1 MLLNEAKIE
10 MKSEKTRLAIFDTF
24 KTKKQQITGEAI
36 RQRAIIHHL
45 SNSTNSASKTRTAIS
60 QSIAEENNILWKNI
74 YSGIFRDLDE
84 ILIPLGIVEEEG
96 RLPLKRGPK
105 ALQQNGMP
113 FYHLTK
119 KGMIVSLSIDKISDR
134 KKILK
139 EIVNQAEDENEKQ
152 AFEIMEKLVKIA
164 PHFGFSVF
172 ERYVKA
178 YCESK
183 IDDLLPFTIQNVS
196 KSAADSA
203 QLQMELLEGFSK
215 LSKSDRDQTID
226 FLKKID

>member
-1 MLLNEAKIE
+1 MLQNEAKRE

-24 KTKKQQITGEAI
+24 KTKRQTITGEAS

-45 SNSTNSASKTRTAIS
+45 SNATNSASKTRTAIS
-60 QSIAEENNILWKNI
+60 QSIAEENKILWKNI

-119 KGMIVSLSIDKISDR
+119 KGLIVALAIDSISER
-134 KKILK
+134 KRILK
-139 EIVNQAEDENEKQ
+139 QITNEVIDEEKQ
-152 AFEIMEKLVKIA
+152 AFDIMEKLVKIA

-178 YCESK
+178 YCEDK
-183 IDDLLPFTIQNVS
+183 LDDIIPFTVENVS
-196 KSAADSA
+196 KSANHSS

>member
-1 MLLNEAKIE
+1 MLQMEAKRA
-10 MKSEKTRLAIFDTF
+10 MKAEKTRLAIFDTF
-24 KTKKQQITGEAI
+24 KTKRQTITGEAS

-45 SNSTNSASKTRTAIS
+45 SNATNSASKTRTAIS
-60 QSIAEENNILWKNI
+60 QSIAEENKILWKNI

-84 ILIPLGIVEEEG
+84 ILLPLGIVEEEG

-119 KGMIVSLSIDKISDR
+119 KGLIVALAIDSISER
-134 KKILK
+134 KRILK
-139 EIVNQAEDENEKQ
+139 GIVNEANDDEKQ

-164 PHFGFSVF
+164 PHFAFSVF

-178 YCESK
+178 YCENK
-183 IDDLLPFTIQNVS
+183 LNDIVPFTVENVS
-196 KSAADSA
+196 KSADNSA

>member
-1 MLLNEAKIE
+1 
-10 MKSEKTRLAIFDTF
+10 MKGENARLAIFDTF
-24 KTKKQQITGEAI
+24 KTKRQKITGEAE

-45 SNSTNSASKTRTAIS
+45 SNAMNSASKTRTAIS
-60 QSIAEENNILWKNI
+60 QSIAEKNKILWKNI

-84 ILIPLGIVEEEG
+84 VLIPLGIVEEEG

-119 KGMIVSLSIDKISDR
+119 KGLIVSLAIDSISER

-139 EIVNQAEDENEKQ
+139 GIMNQANDDERQ
-152 AFEIMEKLVKIA
+152 RFQIMERLVKIA

-178 YCESK
+178 YCENK
-183 IDDLLPFTIQNVS
+183 IEDLLPFSVENVS
-196 KSAADSA
+196 KSADKSA

-215 LSKSDRDQTID
+215 LPKSDRDQTID

>member
-1 MLLNEAKIE
+1 M
-10 MKSEKTRLAIFDTF
+10 AIFDTF

-60 QSIAEENNILWKNI
+60 QSIAEENKILWKNI

-84 ILIPLGIVEEEG
+84 VLIPLGIVAEEG

-119 KGMIVSLSIDKISDR
+119 KGMIVSLAIDKISDR

-139 EIVNQAEDENEKQ
+139 GIVNQAADDNEKQ

-178 YCESK
+178 YCESN
-183 IDDLLPFTIQNVS
+183 IDDLLPFTVENVS
-196 KSAADSA
+196 KSADNSA

-215 LSKSDRDQTID
+215 LSKADRDQTID

>member
-1 MLLNEAKIE
+1 MLLNEAKCE
-10 MKSEKTRLAIFDTF
+10 MKLEKTRLAIFDTF
-24 KTKKQQITGEAI
+24 KTKRQTITGEAS

-45 SNSTNSASKTRTAIS
+45 SNATNSASKTRTAIS
-60 QSIAEENNILWKNI
+60 QSIAEENKILWKNI

-84 ILIPLGIVEEEG
+84 ILLPLGIVEEEG

-119 KGMIVSLSIDKISDR
+119 KGLIVALAIDSISER
-134 KKILK
+134 KRILK
-139 EIVNQAEDENEKQ
+139 GIVNKANDDEKQ

-164 PHFGFSVF
+164 PHFAFSLF

-178 YCESK
+178 YCEDK
-183 IDDLLPFTIQNVS
+183 LDDIVPFTVENVS
-196 KSAADSA
+196 KSADNSS

-215 LSKSDRDQTID
+215 LSKSDRAQTID

>member
-139 EIVNQAEDENEKQ
+139 EIVNQAVDDNEKQ

-178 YCESK
+178 YCESN
-183 IDDLLPFTIQNVS
+183 IDDLLPFTVENVS
-196 KSAADSA
+196 KSADNSA

>member
-1 MLLNEAKIE
+1 MLQIEAKRP
-10 MKSEKTRLAIFDTF
+10 MKAEKTRLTIFDTF
-24 KTKKQQITGEAI
+24 KTKRQTITGEAS

-45 SNSTNSASKTRTAIS
+45 SNATNSASKTRTAIS
-60 QSIAEENNILWKNI
+60 QSIAEENKILWKNI

-119 KGMIVSLSIDKISDR
+119 KGLIVALAIDSISER
-134 KKILK
+134 KRILK
-139 EIVNQAEDENEKQ
+139 GIVNEANDDEKQ

-164 PHFGFSVF
+164 PHFAFSVF

-178 YCESK
+178 YCENK
-183 IDDLLPFTIQNVS
+183 LNDIVPFTVENVS
-196 KSAADSA
+196 KSADNSA